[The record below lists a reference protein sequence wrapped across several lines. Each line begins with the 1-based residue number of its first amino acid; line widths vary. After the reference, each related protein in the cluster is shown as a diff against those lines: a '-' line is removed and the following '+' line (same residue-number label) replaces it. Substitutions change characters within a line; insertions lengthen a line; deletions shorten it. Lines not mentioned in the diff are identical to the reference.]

1 MADIKSM
8 FSKMSNGTQNGTA
21 EAAPAKAPT
30 KAQKGT
36 IEKMYQKKSQ
46 LEHILLRPD
55 TYIGSVE
62 RATETMWVFDKAK
75 ECMVQR
81 ELTYVPGLYK
91 IYDEILVNAADNKQR
106 DAKMDVIK
114 IDINQ
119 ETNTISVYNN
129 GCGIPVVMHKDEKMY
144 VPTMIFGH
152 LLTSSNYND
161 EEEKV
166 TGGRNGYG
174 AKLCNIFSTKFTVET
189 ASKQYKKHFK
199 QTWGA
204 NMTKASEPKV
214 KEAGKD
220 DDFTKVTFSPDLA
233 KFKMDKLEDDIVAL
247 MSRRAYDV
255 AASSQGVKVY
265 LNGERIK
272 INKFKDYVDLYIK
285 GKEDENGQPLKV
297 VYEKVN
303 DRWEVALTLSDKGFQ
318 QVSFVN
324 SIATTKG
331 GKHVDSVTDNI
342 VKNVLEV
349 LKKKNKGGVNI
360 RPFQVKNHMWVFI
373 NCLIVN
379 PTFDS
384 QTKEN
389 MTLQA
394 KSFGS
399 KCALSEKF
407 ITAVTKSGLVE
418 MVLTWAKFKAQ
429 TELVKASGKK
439 QSKLKGIPKLEDAND
454 AGTKNAHLCTLIL
467 TEGDSAKT
475 LVVSGLSVV
484 GRDHYG
490 VFPLKGKPLNV
501 RDASH
506 KQVLE
511 NVEINNLIKIM
522 GLQYKKKYNT
532 VDDLK
537 SLRYGKVMIMAD
549 QDQDGSHIKGLIINF
564 IHHNWP
570 ELLKLPFLEEFITPI
585 VKATKKDKELSFFS
599 LPEFEEWKKDTE
611 NYHTYNIKYYKGL
624 GTSTSKEAKEYF
636 QNMDRHRIRFRY
648 SGPTDDH
655 HIELAF
661 SKKGADQRKEWL
673 TSHMEEVKRRK
684 EIGLSERYLYTKETK
699 QVTYSDFVNLELVL
713 FSNGDNVRSIPSM
726 IDGLKPGQRKVI
738 FTCIKRNDKREVK
751 VAQLAGSVAEH
762 SAYHHGEQSL
772 MLTIVN
778 LAQNYV
784 GSNNINLLEPRG
796 QFGTR
801 LCGGKDSASP
811 RYIFTLMS
819 PLTRLIFHPHD
830 DPLLVHEFEDS
841 QKIEPVHYIPIIPM
855 VLVNGAEGI
864 GTGWSTKIPNY
875 NPRDIVANLR
885 RMLDGEDPVPMHPW
899 YKNFR
904 GTIEGFG
911 DKYVISGEAAILPN
925 EKIEITELPV
935 GTWTQNYKE
944 NVLEPLLGTEKVKP
958 VISEYREYNTDTTVR
973 FIVSLLPG
981 KLAEV
986 EAEGIHKVFKLQ
998 TTISMTCMNAFD
1010 HMNCLKKY
1018 DKVEEMLRT
1027 FYDVRLKYY
1036 MRRKDY
1042 LEGQLQA
1049 EADKLT
1055 NQARFIVEKCD
1066 KGLVVENKKRKVMVE
1081 ELIKRGYAPDP
1092 IADWKK
1098 RASKMQG
1105 LDVLDEEPESEEE
1118 PELEQDSKGK
1128 PLDPEKAFQQ
1138 LKEVKK
1144 YNYLLGMSMWMLTK
1158 EKKDELLKQRD
1169 QKLSELTALKAK
1181 TPAMLWRE
1189 DLDALMLKL
1198 DEVEEKERQDEASV
1212 NKKGSK
1218 ALMERIKA
1226 ANKKSR
1232 KSLMDIMPSE
1242 NGRRIE
1248 PKISDDLIKRI
1259 QAAEKAKIK
1268 KEVKKEYDPDDP
1280 TGTSSSS
1287 AEKKPKGRVKKDKAD
1302 KPDKLDKSDGLKQTK
1317 LTFKKEPKKQKKTAV
1332 SGSSSG
1338 ELSNSDVEMVEPP
1351 APRERAIVRR
1361 AATKVQKYKDGSDD
1375 TSSDSDVELHDN
1387 KIDSEGEAPRAMSA
1401 SDDDDDFVKKN
1412 AHKKPA
1418 EMDSDC
1424 LFDSLIEETK
1434 KEEVV
1439 KPKEKFNN
1447 ESPTTILSS
1456 DEEPPPSPPPSPKK
1470 KSAPKRKLINVDK
1483 EKKEREKPK
1492 KRPVKTVLSQDSDDD
1507 DSIFDSK
1514 KDKKKLNPKK
1524 KVKKVSSDSEVEEI
1538 PASPVAPRA
1547 GAGARPR
1554 PQKKYHFSDGSDSE

>member
-1 MADIKSM
+1 MADIRTM
-8 FSKMSNGTQNGTA
+8 INKMQSATQNGTS
-21 EAAPAKAPT
+21 EAAPPAKG
-30 KAQKGT
+30 QKGT
-36 IEKMYQKKSQ
+36 IEKIYQKKSQ

-62 RATETMWVFDKAK
+62 RATETMWVFDKEK
-75 ECMVQR
+75 ECMVQK
-81 ELTYVPGLYK
+81 ELTFVPGLYK

-106 DAKMDVIK
+106 DSKMDVIR

-119 ETNTISVYNN
+119 EQNTISVYNN

-189 ASKQYKKHFK
+189 ASRQYKKHFK
-199 QTWGA
+199 QTWGC

-265 LNGERIK
+265 LNGERLK

-303 DRWEVALTLSDKGFQ
+303 DRWEVALTLSDRGFQ

-331 GKHVDSVTDNI
+331 GKHVDTVADSV

-360 RPFQVKNHMWVFI
+360 KPFQVKNHMWVFI

-399 KCALSEKF
+399 KCNFSEKF
-407 ITAVTKSGLVE
+407 INAVTKSGLVE
-418 MVLTWAKFKAQ
+418 SVLTWAKFKAQ

-454 AGTKNAHLCTLIL
+454 AGTKNSHLCTLIL

-475 LVVSGLSVV
+475 LAVSGLSVV

-511 NVEINNLIKIM
+511 NVEINNLIKIL

-532 VDDLK
+532 LDDLK
-537 SLRYGKVMIMAD
+537 TLRYGKVMIMAD

-585 VKATKKDKELSFFS
+585 VKATKKDKEISFYS
-599 LPEFEEWKKDTE
+599 LPEFEEWKRETE
-611 NYHTYNIKYYKGL
+611 NHHTFNIKYYKGL

-636 QNMDRHRIRFRY
+636 QNMERHRIKFRY

-673 TSHMEEVKRRK
+673 TNHMDEVKRRR

-699 QVTYSDFVNLELVL
+699 AVTYSDFINLELVL

-726 IDGLKPGQRKVI
+726 VDGLKPGQRKVI

-772 MLTIVN
+772 AMTIVN

-819 PLTRLIFHPHD
+819 PLTRLVFHPHD
-830 DPLLVHEFEDS
+830 DPLLIHEFEDN
-841 QKIEPVHYIPIIPM
+841 QKIEPVHYVPILPM

-875 NPRDIVANLR
+875 NPRDIVANIR
-885 RMLDGEDPVPMHPW
+885 RMLDGEEPTTMHPW

-904 GTIEGFG
+904 GTIESFG
-911 DKYVISGEAAILPN
+911 DKYVISGEAAVLPG

-944 NVLEPLLGTEKVKP
+944 NVLEPMLGNEKVKP
-958 VISEYREYNTDTTVR
+958 LISEYRGR
-973 FIVSLLPG
+973 F
-981 KLAEV
+981 KRREV

-1010 HMNCLKKY
+1010 HNNCLKKY
-1018 DKVEEMLRT
+1018 DKVEEVLRE
-1027 FYDVRLKYY
+1027 FYDLRLRYY
-1036 MRRKDY
+1036 SRRKDF

-1055 NQARFIVEKCD
+1055 NQARFILEKCD
-1066 KGLVVENKKRKVMVE
+1066 KGLVIENKKRKAMVE

-1105 LDVLDEEPESEEE
+1105 LDIVEEEEQESEEE
-1118 PELEQDSKGK
+1118 VEPEDNKGK
-1128 PLDPEKAFQQ
+1128 PVDPEKAFQQ

-1144 YNYLLGMSMWMLTK
+1144 FNYLLGMSMWMLTK
-1158 EKKDELLKQRD
+1158 EKKDDLLKQRD
-1169 QKLSELTALKAK
+1169 QKLSELEILKAK

-1189 DLDALMLKL
+1189 DLDAFLVRLE
-1198 DEVEEKERQDEASV
+1198 EVEEKERNEENTV
-1212 NKKGSK
+1212 NKKSSK
-1218 ALMERIKA
+1218 AMA
-1226 ANKKSR
+1226 ADKKNR
-1232 KSLMDIMPSE
+1232 KSLFDIIPSE

-1248 PKISDDLIKRI
+1248 PKISEDLIKRI
-1259 QAAEKAKIK
+1259 QAAEKAKTR
-1268 KEVKKEYDPDDP
+1268 KEIKKEYDPDDP
-1280 TGTSSSS
+1280 TGVTPPTSG
-1287 AEKKPKGRVKKDKAD
+1287 EKKPKGRVKKEKPEKEKAE
-1302 KPDKLDKSDGLKQTK
+1302 KTEKTDGLKQTK
-1317 LTFKKEPKKQKKTAV
+1317 LTFKKEPKKKSQHYGKRRFENNEEGK
-1332 SGSSSG
+1332 GNFKRNRDG
-1338 ELSNSDVEMVEPP
+1338 KRFNKNEDSN
-1351 APRERAIVRR
+1351 RQRQGKQ
-1361 AATKVQKYKDGSDD
+1361 KVQKYKDGSEE
-1375 TSSDSDVELHDN
+1375 SESNEELELHDN
-1387 KIDSEGEAPRAMSA
+1387 KVDSEGERPRALSL
-1401 SDDDDDFVKKN
+1401 SDDDDFNVKKN
-1412 AHKKPA
+1412 ANKKPA

-1424 LFDSLIEETK
+1424 LFDSLIEDTK
-1434 KEEVV
+1434 KEQ
-1439 KPKEKFNN
+1439 PTNN
-1447 ESPTTILSS
+1447 HNSEPTTILSS
-1456 DEEPPPSPPPSPKK
+1456 EEEGAPLSPPKK
-1470 KSAPKRKLINVDK
+1470 KPAPKRKLLNTNSKD
-1483 EKKEREKPK
+1483 KKEDKPK
-1492 KRPVKTVLSQDSDDD
+1492 KRPAKVLLSADSDD
-1507 DSIFDSK
+1507 DSIFDTK
-1514 KDKKKLNPKK
+1514 KDKKANPKK
-1524 KVKKVSSDSEVEEI
+1524 KAKKKADSDSEDEDVI
-1538 PASPVAPRA
+1538 SSSPAPRSKA
-1547 GAGARPR
+1547 RARP
-1554 PQKKYHFSDGSDSE
+1554 QAKYNFSDDSE

>member
-1 MADIKSM
+1 MADIKTM
-8 FSKMSNGTQNGTA
+8 FNKMNSQNGTT
-21 EAAPAKAPT
+21 EAAPPAPPAKGQ
-30 KAQKGT
+30 KAT
-36 IEKMYQKKSQ
+36 IEKIYQKKSQ

-62 RATETMWVFDKAK
+62 RATETMWVYDKTK

-81 ELTYVPGLYK
+81 ELNFVPGLYK

-106 DAKMDVIK
+106 DPKMDVIK

-119 ETNTISVYNN
+119 ELNTISVYNN

-199 QTWGA
+199 QTWGS

-233 KFKMDKLEDDIVAL
+233 KFKMEKLEDDIVAL
-247 MSRRAYDV
+247 MKRRAYDV

-265 LNGERIK
+265 LNGERLK

-303 DRWEVALTLSDKGFQ
+303 ERWEVALTLSDSGFQ

-331 GKHVDSVTDNI
+331 GKHVDTVSDSV
-342 VKNVLEV
+342 VKSIQEV

-360 RPFQVKNHMWVFI
+360 KPSQIKYHMWMFI

-399 KCALSEKF
+399 KCNFSEKF
-407 ITAVTKSGLVE
+407 ITAVSKSGLVE
-418 MVLTWAKFKAQ
+418 SVLNWAKFKAQ

-454 AGTKNAHLCTLIL
+454 AGTRNAHLCTLIL

-475 LVVSGLSVV
+475 LAVSGLSVV

-511 NVEINNLIKIM
+511 NVEINNLIKIL

-532 VDDLK
+532 MDDLK

-585 VKATKKDKELSFFS
+585 VKATKKDKEISFYS
-599 LPEFEEWKKDTE
+599 LPEFEEWKRETE
-611 NYHTYNIKYYKGL
+611 NHHTYNIKYYKGL

-636 QNMDRHRIRFRY
+636 QNMDRHRIRFKY
-648 SGPTDDH
+648 SGTTDDH

-673 TSHMEEVKRRK
+673 TSHMDEVKRRK
-684 EIGLSERYLYTKETK
+684 EIGLPERYLYTKETK
-699 QVTYSDFVNLELVL
+699 AVTYSDFVNLELVL

-772 MLTIVN
+772 AMTIVN

-784 GSNNINLLEPRG
+784 GSNNINLLQPRG

-819 PLTRLIFHPHD
+819 QLTRLIFHPHD
-830 DPLLVHEFEDS
+830 DPLLVHEFEDN

-875 NPRDIVANLR
+875 NPRDIVENIR
-885 RMLDGEDPVPMHPW
+885 RMLDGEEPKQMHPW

-925 EKIEITELPV
+925 DKIEITELPI

-944 NVLEPLLGTEKVKP
+944 NVLEPMLGTEKVKP

-973 FIVSLLPG
+973 FVVSLLPG

-986 EAEGIHKVFKLQ
+986 ESEGIHKVFKLQ

-1010 HMNCLKKY
+1010 HNNCLNKY
-1018 DKVEEMLRT
+1018 DKVEEILRV
-1027 FYDVRLKYY
+1027 FYDIRMRYY
-1036 MRRKDY
+1036 VRRKDY

-1049 EADKLT
+1049 EADKLS
-1055 NQARFIVEKCD
+1055 NQARFILEKCD
-1066 KGLVVENKKRKVMVE
+1066 KGLVVENKKRKAMVE

-1092 IADWKK
+1092 IAEWKK
-1098 RASKMQG
+1098 RAAKMQG
-1105 LDVLDEEPESEEE
+1105 LEIIADDEPVESEEE
-1118 PELEQDSKGK
+1118 PEPEEKGK
-1128 PLDPEKAFQQ
+1128 PVDPEKAFQQ

-1144 YNYLLGMSMWMLTK
+1144 FNYLLGMSMWMLTK

-1169 QKLSELTALKAK
+1169 QKLAELTALKAK
-1181 TPAMLWRE
+1181 TPSMLWRE
-1189 DLDALMLKL
+1189 DLDALLLKL
-1198 DEVEEKERQDEASV
+1198 DEVEEQERQEELGI
-1212 NKKGSK
+1212 NKKTSK
-1218 ALMERIKA
+1218 ALA
-1226 ANKKSR
+1226 ANKKNR
-1232 KSLMDIMPSE
+1232 KSLMDIIPSD
-1242 NGRRIE
+1242 NGRRVE
-1248 PKISDDLIKRI
+1248 PKISEDLIKRI
-1259 QAAEKAKIK
+1259 QAAEKAKSR
-1268 KEVKKEYDPDDP
+1268 KEHKKEYDPDDP
-1280 TGTSSSS
+1280 TGVSPSSG
-1287 AEKKPKGRVKKDKAD
+1287 EKKPKARVKKEKVEKPEKA
-1302 KPDKLDKSDGLKQTK
+1302 DGLKQTK
-1317 LTFKKEPKKQKKTAV
+1317 LNFKKEPKKKKMSF

-1338 ELSNSDVEMVEPP
+1338 SASDSDAGSLPPP
-1351 APRERAIVRR
+1351 APRPRPQARR
-1361 AATKVQKYKDGSDD
+1361 AAANVQKYKDGSDES
-1375 TSSDSDVELHDN
+1375 SSDSDVELLDN
-1387 KIDSEGEAPRAMSA
+1387 KVESDTEAPRALSI
-1401 SDDDDDFVKKN
+1401 SDDDDFNVKKN
-1412 AHKKPA
+1412 ADKKKPA

-1424 LFDSLIEETK
+1424 LFDSLIEDTK
-1434 KEEVV
+1434 KEELE
-1439 KPKEKFNN
+1439 KPKQNHN
-1447 ESPTTILSS
+1447 SYPVS
-1456 DEEPPPSPPPSPKK
+1456 DDEPVAVDPPPKK
-1470 KSAPKRKLINVDK
+1470 KAAPKRKLHTEKEDK
-1483 EKKEREKPK
+1483 KPK
-1492 KRPVKTVLSQDSDDD
+1492 KRPAKNVFSQDSDD

-1514 KDKKKLNPKK
+1514 KKEKKKANPRKK
-1524 KVKKVSSDSEVEEI
+1524 TKKEWSDSESGSDLEARE
-1538 PASPVAPRA
+1538 VAKDVVPRTTSS
-1547 GAGARPR
+1547 RPR
-1554 PQKKYHFSDGSDSE
+1554 TAQKYNFSDGSDSGSD

>member
-1 MADIKSM
+1 MADIKAM
-8 FSKMSNGTQNGTA
+8 FNKMNSAAQNGSA
-21 EAAPAKAPT
+21 EAAPAPAAPA
-30 KAQKGT
+30 KGQKGT
-36 IEKMYQKKSQ
+36 IEKIYQKKTQ

-62 RATETMWVFDKAK
+62 RTTELMWVFDKSK

-81 ELTYVPGLYK
+81 ELNFVPGLYK

-106 DAKMDVIK
+106 DPKMDVIK
-114 IDINQ
+114 IEINQ
-119 ETNTISVYNN
+119 EQNVISVYNN
-129 GCGIPVVMHKDEKMY
+129 GCGIPVVMHKEEKMY

-199 QTWGA
+199 QTWGS

-220 DDFTKVTFSPDLA
+220 DDFTKVIFSPDLA
-233 KFKMDKLEDDIVAL
+233 KFKMEKLEDDIVAL
-247 MSRRAYDV
+247 MSRRAYDI
-255 AASSQGVKVY
+255 AMSTQGVKVY
-265 LNGERIK
+265 LNGERLK

-285 GKEDENGQPLKV
+285 DKEDENGQPLKV

-303 DRWEVALTLSDKGFQ
+303 DRWEIALTLSDRGFQ

-331 GKHVDSVTDNI
+331 GKHVDTVSDSI
-342 VKNVLEV
+342 VKNVLEII
-349 LKKKNKGGVNI
+349 KKKNKGGVNI
-360 RPFQVKNHMWVFI
+360 KPLQVKNHMWVFI

-384 QTKEN
+384 QTKEY

-399 KCALSEKF
+399 KCNYSEKF
-407 ITAVTKSGLVE
+407 ITAVSKSGLVE
-418 MVLTWAKFKAQ
+418 SVLNWAKFKAQ

-467 TEGDSAKT
+467 TEGDSAKS
-475 LVVSGLSVV
+475 LAVSGLGVV

-511 NVEINNLIKIM
+511 NVEINNLIKIL

-532 VDDLK
+532 LDDLK

-585 VKATKKDKELSFFS
+585 VKATKKDKEISFYS
-599 LPEFEEWKKDTE
+599 LPEFEEWKNNTE
-611 NYHTYNIKYYKGL
+611 NHHTYNIKYYKGL

-636 QNMDRHRIRFRY
+636 QNMERHRIKFKY
-648 SGPTDDH
+648 AGPTDDH

-673 TSHMEEVKRRK
+673 TSHMDEVKRRK
-684 EIGLSERYLYTKETK
+684 EIGLPERYLYAKDTKA
-699 QVTYSDFVNLELVL
+699 VTYSDFVNLELVL

-772 MLTIVN
+772 AMTIVN

-819 PLTRLIFHPHD
+819 PLTRLVFHPHD
-830 DPLLVHEFEDS
+830 DPLLVHEFEDN
-841 QKIEPVHYIPIIPM
+841 QKIEPVQYIPIIPM

-875 NPRDIVANLR
+875 NPRDIVENIR
-885 RMLDGEDPVPMHPW
+885 RMLDGEEPKPMHPW

-911 DKYVISGEAAILPN
+911 DKYVISGEAAILPG

-944 NVLEPLLGTEKVKP
+944 NVLEPLLGSDKVKP
-958 VISEYREYNTDTTVR
+958 MISEYREYNTDTTVR
-973 FIVSLLPG
+973 FVVSLLPG

-986 EAEGIHKVFKLQ
+986 EAEGVHKVFKLQ
-998 TTISMTCMNAFD
+998 TTISLTCMNAFD
-1010 HMNCLKKY
+1010 HNSCLKKY
-1018 DKVEEMLRT
+1018 DKVEEILRD
-1027 FYDVRLKYY
+1027 FYELRLKYY
-1036 MRRKDY
+1036 ARRKEY
-1042 LEGQLQA
+1042 REGQLQA
-1049 EADKLT
+1049 EADKLS
-1055 NQARFIVEKCD
+1055 NQARFILEKCD

-1081 ELIKRGYAPDP
+1081 ELIKR
-1092 IADWKK
+1092 
-1098 RASKMQG
+1098 
-1105 LDVLDEEPESEEE
+1105 
-1118 PELEQDSKGK
+1118 
-1128 PLDPEKAFQQ
+1128 EKAFQN

-1144 YNYLLGMSMWMLTK
+1144 FNYLLGMSMWMLTK

-1169 QKLSELTALKAK
+1169 QKLSELNALKAK
-1181 TPAMLWRE
+1181 TAAMLWRE
-1189 DLDALMLKL
+1189 DLDEFLIKL
-1198 DEVEEKERQDEASV
+1198 EDVEEKERQEEMST
-1212 NKKGSK
+1212 
-1218 ALMERIKA
+1218 
-1226 ANKKSR
+1226 ANKKNR
-1232 KSLMDIMPSE
+1232 KSLMDIAPSE
-1242 NGRRIE
+1242 NGRRVE
-1248 PKISDDLIKRI
+1248 PKISEDLIKRI
-1259 QAAEKAKIK
+1259 QAAEKAKTR
-1268 KEVKKEYDPDDP
+1268 KEIKKEYDPS
-1280 TGTSSSS
+1280 TSLLNVKNLNNNTYFKKKSDFYDCRRQCLCDILSEKLLIPIS
-1287 AEKKPKGRVKKDKAD
+1287 AEKKPKARVKKEKAE
-1302 KPDKLDKSDGLKQTK
+1302 KPEKAEKAEKAAGDGLKQTK
-1317 LTFKKEPKKQKKTAV
+1317 ITFKKETKKKRTTF
-1332 SGSSSG
+1332 SGSSSEASG
-1338 ELSNSDVEMVEPP
+1338 SDVELEAAPP
-1351 APRERAIVRR
+1351 PPRERANARR

-1375 TSSDSDVELHDN
+1375 SDSGSEVELLDN
-1387 KIDSEGEAPRAMSA
+1387 KLDSDGEAPRALSV
-1401 SDDDDDFVKKN
+1401 SDDDDDDFNVKKN
-1412 AHKKPA
+1412 AGKKPA

-1424 LFDSLIEETK
+1424 LFDSLIEDTK
-1434 KEEVV
+1434 KEEQEKAQAKNNGAAHPTVV
-1439 KPKEKFNN
+1439 
-1447 ESPTTILSS
+1447 SS
-1456 DEEPPPSPPPSPKK
+1456 DEEMVPESPPKK
-1470 KSAPKRKLINVDK
+1470 KPGPKRKLLNE
-1483 EKKEREKPK
+1483 EKKEKPK
-1492 KRPVKTVLSQDSDDD
+1492 KRPA
-1507 DSIFDSK
+1507 
-1514 KDKKKLNPKK
+1514 KDMIRPKK
-1524 KVKKVSSDSEVEEI
+1524 ESSAKKE
-1538 PASPVAPRA
+1538 A
-1547 GAGARPR
+1547 
-1554 PQKKYHFSDGSDSE
+1554 QKEGFECVRV

>member
-1 MADIKSM
+1 MADIKTM
-8 FSKMSNGTQNGTA
+8 FNKINTAAQNGTG
-21 EAAPAKAPT
+21 EAPPAPKA
-30 KAQKGT
+30 AGKGT
-36 IEKMYQKKSQ
+36 IEKIYQKKTQ

-62 RATETMWVFDKAK
+62 RTTETMWVFDKSK
-75 ECMVQR
+75 ECMVQK
-81 ELTYVPGLYK
+81 ELSYVPGLYK
-91 IYDEILVNAADNKQR
+91 IFDEILVNAADNKQR
-106 DAKMDVIK
+106 DPKMDVMK

-119 ETNTISVYNN
+119 EQNTISVYNN

-199 QTWGA
+199 QTWGS

-220 DDFTKVTFSPDLA
+220 DDFTRVTFSPDLS
-233 KFKMDKLEDDIVAL
+233 KFKMEKLEDDIVSL
-247 MSRRAYDV
+247 MCRRAYDV
-255 AASSQGVKVY
+255 AMTTAGVKVY
-265 LNGERIK
+265 LNGERLK

-303 DRWEVALTLSDKGFQ
+303 DRWEIALTISDRGFQ

-331 GKHVDSVTDNI
+331 GKHVDTVTDSI
-342 VKNVLEV
+342 VKNIIEI

-360 RPFQVKNHMWVFI
+360 KPVQVKNHMWLFV

-384 QTKEN
+384 QTKEY

-399 KCALSEKF
+399 KCTYSEKF
-407 ITAVTKSGLVE
+407 ITAVTKSGLME
-418 MVLTWAKFKAQ
+418 SVLTWAKFKAQ

-475 LVVSGLSVV
+475 LAVSGLSVV

-511 NVEINNLIKIM
+511 NVEINNLIKIL

-532 VDDLK
+532 LDDLK

-585 VKATKKDKELSFFS
+585 VKAKKKDKEISFYS
-599 LPEFEEWKKDTE
+599 LPEFEEWKNNTE
-611 NYHTYNIKYYKGL
+611 NHHTYTIKYYKGL
-624 GTSTSKEAKEYF
+624 GTSTSNEAKEYF
-636 QNMDRHRIRFRY
+636 QNMERHRIKFKY
-648 SGPTDDH
+648 GGPTDDH

-673 TSHMEEVKRRK
+673 TNHMDEVKRRK
-684 EIGLSERYLYTKETK
+684 EIGLPERYLYTKDTK
-699 QVTYSDFVNLELVL
+699 AVSYSDFVNLELVL
-713 FSNGDNVRSIPSM
+713 FSNGDNIRSIPSM
-726 IDGLKPGQRKVI
+726 VDGLKPGQRKVI

-772 MLTIVN
+772 AMTIVN

-784 GSNNINLLEPRG
+784 GSNNINLLEPHG
-796 QFGTR
+796 QFGSR
-801 LCGGKDSASP
+801 LNGGKDSASP
-811 RYIFTLMS
+811 RYIHTLMS

-830 DPLLVHEFEDS
+830 DPLLVHDFEDN
-841 QKIEPVHYIPIIPM
+841 QKIEPIQYIPILPM
-855 VLVNGAEGI
+855 VLVNGSEGI

-875 NPRDIVANLR
+875 NPRDICENLR
-885 RMLDGEDPVPMHPW
+885 RMLDGDEPKPMHPW

-911 DKYVISGEAAILPN
+911 DKYVISGEAAILPG

-935 GTWTQNYKE
+935 GIWTQNYKE
-944 NVLEPLLGTEKVKP
+944 NVLEPMLGTDKVKP
-958 VISEYREYNTDTTVR
+958 LISEYKDYNTDTTVR
-973 FIVSLLPG
+973 FVVSLLPG

-998 TTISMTCMNAFD
+998 TTISLTCMNAFD
-1010 HMNCLKKY
+1010 HNVCLKKY
-1018 DKVEEMLRT
+1018 DKVEEILRD
-1027 FYDVRLKYY
+1027 FYELRLKYY
-1036 MRRKDY
+1036 ARRKEY
-1042 LEGQLQA
+1042 REGQLQA
-1049 EADKLT
+1049 EADKLS
-1055 NQARFIVEKCD
+1055 NQARFILEKCD

-1081 ELIKRGYAPDP
+1081 ELIKRGYAADP
-1092 IADWKK
+1092 ISEWKR

-1105 LDVLDEEPESEEE
+1105 LNAIEDDPEAESEDEPE
-1118 PELEQDSKGK
+1118 PPQNDKGK
-1128 PLDPEKAFQQ
+1128 PVDSEAAFQQ

-1144 YNYLLGMSMWMLTK
+1144 FNYLLGMSMWMLTK

-1169 QKLSELTALKAK
+1169 QKLSELNALKAK
-1181 TPAMLWRE
+1181 TPAMLWRD
-1189 DLDALMLKL
+1189 DLDEFLVKL
-1198 DEVEEKERQDEASV
+1198 EEVEEKERQQELNV
-1212 NKKGSK
+1212 NKKTVK
-1218 ALMERIKA
+1218 ANA

-1232 KSLMDIMPSE
+1232 KSLLDTAPSE
-1242 NGRRIE
+1242 NGRRVE
-1248 PKISDDLIKRI
+1248 PKISEDLIKRI
-1259 QAAEKAKIK
+1259 QAAEKAKTR
-1268 KEVKKEYDPDDP
+1268 KEIKKEYDPDDP
-1280 TGTSSSS
+1280 TGISPTSN
-1287 AEKKPKGRVKKDKAD
+1287 EKKPKAARVKKEKAE
-1302 KPDKLDKSDGLKQTK
+1302 KPEKAEKAEKAEKGAGDGLKQTK
-1317 LTFKKEPKKQKKTAV
+1317 LSFKKEPKKAKRMTF
-1332 SGSSSG
+1332 SGSSSDEMSG
-1338 ELSNSDVEMVEPP
+1338 SDIETVEPP
-1351 APRERAIVRR
+1351 APRERANARR
-1361 AATKVQKYKDGSDD
+1361 AATKVQKYKDSDESSHSGS
-1375 TSSDSDVELHDN
+1375 ELELLDN
-1387 KIDSEGEAPRAMSA
+1387 KLESDTEVQPAISLSDEEDDFNVKKSA
-1401 SDDDDDFVKKN
+1401 S
-1412 AHKKPA
+1412 KKPA

-1424 LFDSLIEETK
+1424 LFDSLIEDTK
-1434 KEEVV
+1434 KEEM
-1439 KPKEKFNN
+1439 EKAKNG
-1447 ESPTTILSS
+1447 SHPPATVLSS
-1456 DEEPPPSPPPSPKK
+1456 DDEPPAPPDSPPKK
-1470 KSAPKRKLINVDK
+1470 KAAPKRKLMNDDK
-1483 EKKEREKPK
+1483 PKAK
-1492 KRPVKTVLSQDSDDD
+1492 KRPAKDMISDDDD

-1514 KDKKKLNPKK
+1514 KVKDQKKKAAPKKKPKK
-1524 KVKKVSSDSEVEEI
+1524 KVESESERRVRLGLKLVFKI
-1538 PASPVAPRA
+1538 PVL
-1547 GAGARPR
+1547 
-1554 PQKKYHFSDGSDSE
+1554 

>member
-8 FSKMSNGTQNGTA
+8 LAKMSNGTQNGTA
-21 EAAPAKAPT
+21 PAAPAKG
-30 KAQKGT
+30 QKGS
-36 IEKMYQKKSQ
+36 IEKIYQKKSQ

-62 RATETMWVFDKAK
+62 RATETMWVFDKTK

-81 ELTYVPGLYK
+81 ELTFVPGLYK

-106 DAKMDVIK
+106 DPKMDVIRVE
-114 IDINQ
+114 INQ
-119 ETNTISVYNN
+119 EQNTISVYNN
-129 GCGIPVVMHKDEKMY
+129 GCGIPVVMHKEEKMY

-204 NMTKASEPKV
+204 NMTKASEPKI
-214 KEAGKD
+214 KESGKD

-233 KFKMDKLEDDIVAL
+233 KFKMEKLEDDIVAL

-265 LNGERIK
+265 LNGERLK
-272 INKFKDYVDLYIK
+272 INKFKDYIDLYIK

-303 DRWEVALTLSDKGFQ
+303 DRWEVALTLSDRGFQ

-331 GKHVDSVTDNI
+331 GKHVDSVADSV

-360 RPFQVKNHMWVFI
+360 KPFQVKNHMWVFI

-399 KCALSEKF
+399 KCNFSEKF
-407 ITAVTKSGLVE
+407 ITAVSKSGLVE
-418 MVLTWAKFKAQ
+418 SVLTWAKFKAQ

-475 LVVSGLSVV
+475 LAVSGLSVV

-511 NVEINNLIKIM
+511 NVEINNLIKIL
-522 GLQYKKKYNT
+522 GLQYKKKYNS

-564 IHHNWP
+564 VHHNWP

-585 VKATKKDKELSFFS
+585 VKATKKDKEISFYS
-599 LPEFEEWKKDTE
+599 LPEFEEWKKETD
-611 NYHTYNIKYYKGL
+611 NHHTYNIKYYKGL

-648 SGPTDDH
+648 GGQTDDH

-673 TSHMEEVKRRK
+673 TNHMDEVKRRK
-684 EIGLSERYLYTKETK
+684 EIGLPERYLYTKDTK
-699 QVTYSDFVNLELVL
+699 AVSYSDFVNLELVL
-713 FSNGDNVRSIPSM
+713 FSNGDNIRSIPSM
-726 IDGLKPGQRKVI
+726 MDGLKPGQRKVI

-772 MLTIVN
+772 AMTIVN

-819 PLTRLIFHPHD
+819 PLTRLVFHPHD
-830 DPLLVHEFEDS
+830 DPLLVHEFEDN
-841 QKIEPVHYIPIIPM
+841 QKIEPIHYLPILPM

-875 NPRDIVANLR
+875 NPRDIVANIR
-885 RMLDGEDPVPMHPW
+885 RMLDGEEPVPMHPW

-935 GTWTQNYKE
+935 GVWTQNYKE
-944 NVLEPLLGTEKVKP
+944 NVLEPMLGTDKVKP
-958 VISEYREYNTDTTVR
+958 LISEYREYNTDTTVR
-973 FIVSLLPG
+973 FVVSLLPG

-1010 HMNCLKKY
+1010 HNTCLKKY
-1018 DKVEEMLRT
+1018 DKVEEILRE
-1027 FYDVRLKYY
+1027 FYEIRVKYY
-1036 MRRKDY
+1036 SRRKDY

-1066 KGLVVENKKRKVMVE
+1066 KGLVVENKKRKAMVE

-1092 IADWKK
+1092 IAEWKK

-1105 LDVLDEEPESEEE
+1105 LVALEEEETPESEDEIE
-1118 PELEQDSKGK
+1118 PEDTKGK
-1128 PLDPEKAFQQ
+1128 PVDPEKAFQQ

-1144 YNYLLGMSMWMLTK
+1144 FNYLLGMSMWMLTK

-1169 QKLSELTALKAK
+1169 QKLSELNILKAK
-1181 TPAMLWRE
+1181 TPSLLWRE
-1189 DLDALMLKL
+1189 DLDVFLIRL
-1198 DEVEEKERQDEASV
+1198 DDIEEKERQEESST
-1212 NKKGSK
+1212 NKKSSK
-1218 ALMERIKA
+1218 AFA
-1226 ANKKSR
+1226 ANKKNR
-1232 KSLMDIMPSE
+1232 KSLLDIAPSD
-1242 NGRRIE
+1242 NGRRVE
-1248 PKISDDLIKRI
+1248 PKISEDLIKRI

-1280 TGTSSSS
+1280 TGISPAST
-1287 AEKKPKGRVKKDKAD
+1287 EKKPKSRVKKEKPE
-1302 KPDKLDKSDGLKQTK
+1302 KPDKPEKPEKEKSDGLKQTK
-1317 LTFKKEPKKQKKTAV
+1317 LTFKKDTKKKKMTF

-1338 ELSNSDVEMVEPP
+1338 EMSGSDVEMVEPP
-1351 APRERAIVRR
+1351 APRERQSARR

-1375 TSSDSDVELHDN
+1375 SNSDSEVELLDN
-1387 KIDSEGEAPRAMSA
+1387 KVESDTEAPLAMSI
-1401 SDDDDDFVKKN
+1401 SDDDDDFNIKKSD
-1412 AHKKPA
+1412 AKKKPA
-1418 EMDSDC
+1418 DMDSDC
-1424 LFDSLIEETK
+1424 LFDSLIEESK
-1434 KEEVV
+1434 KESQNAND
-1439 KPKEKFNN
+1439 FN
-1447 ESPTTILSS
+1447 TTLISS
-1456 DEEPPPSPPPSPKK
+1456 DEEKAPPEESPPKK
-1470 KSAPKRKLINVDK
+1470 KPAPKRKLMTVDK
-1483 EKKEREKPK
+1483 EKEKPK
-1492 KRPVKTVLSQDSDDD
+1492 KRPAKVMLSQDSDD

-1514 KDKKKLNPKK
+1514 KDKKKANPKK
-1524 KVKKVSSDSEVEEI
+1524 KVKKMSSGSESEDDS
-1538 PASPVAPRA
+1538 APVAPRA
-1547 GAGARPR
+1547 NARARPA
-1554 PQKKYHFSDGSDSE
+1554 KKYHYSDGGDSDSDSD

>member
-1 MADIKSM
+1 MADIKTM
-8 FSKMSNGTQNGTA
+8 FSKMNSATQNGTA
-21 EAAPAKAPT
+21 EAAPPA

-36 IEKMYQKKSQ
+36 IEKIYQKKSQ

-62 RATETMWVFDKAK
+62 RATETMWVYDKEK

-81 ELTYVPGLYK
+81 ELTFVPGLYK

-106 DAKMDVIK
+106 DSKMDVIR
-114 IDINQ
+114 IEINQ
-119 ETNTISVYNN
+119 EQNTISVYNN
-129 GCGIPVVMHKDEKMY
+129 GCGIPVVMHKEEKMF

-199 QTWGA
+199 QTWGS

-214 KEAGKD
+214 KESGKD

-265 LNGERIK
+265 LNGERLK
-272 INKFKDYVDLYIK
+272 INKFKDYIDLYIK

-303 DRWEVALTLSDKGFQ
+303 DRWEVALTLSDRGFQ

-331 GKHVDSVTDNI
+331 GKHVDTVADSV

-360 RPFQVKNHMWVFI
+360 KPFQVKNHMWLFI

-399 KCALSEKF
+399 KCNFSEKF
-407 ITAVTKSGLVE
+407 ITAVSKSGLVE
-418 MVLTWAKFKAQ
+418 SVLTWAKFKAQ
-429 TELVKASGKK
+429 AELVKTSGKK

-475 LVVSGLSVV
+475 LAVSGLSVV

-511 NVEINNLIKIM
+511 NVEINNLIKIL
-522 GLQYKKKYNT
+522 GLQYKKKYNS

-564 IHHNWP
+564 VHHNWP

-585 VKATKKDKELSFFS
+585 VKATKKDKEISFYS
-599 LPEFEEWKKDTE
+599 LPEFEEWKRDTD
-611 NYHTYNIKYYKGL
+611 NHHTYNIKYYKGL

-636 QNMDRHRIRFRY
+636 QNMERHRIKFKY
-648 SGPTDDH
+648 GGQTDDH

-673 TSHMEEVKRRK
+673 TNHMDEVKRRK
-684 EIGLSERYLYTKETK
+684 EIGLPERYLYTKETK
-699 QVTYSDFVNLELVL
+699 AVSYSDFVNLELVL

-772 MLTIVN
+772 AMTIVN

-830 DPLLVHEFEDS
+830 DPLLVHEFEDN
-841 QKIEPVHYIPIIPM
+841 QKIEPIHYIPIIPM

-875 NPRDIVANLR
+875 NPRDIIENIR
-885 RMLDGEDPVPMHPW
+885 RMLDGEEPKPMHPW

-911 DKYVISGEAAILPN
+911 DKYVISGEAAILPG

-935 GTWTQNYKE
+935 GSWTQNYKE
-944 NVLEPLLGTEKVKP
+944 NVLEPMLGTDKVKP

-973 FIVSLLPG
+973 FLVSLLPG
-981 KLAEV
+981 KLADV

-1010 HMNCLKKY
+1010 HNCCLNKY
-1018 DKVEEMLRT
+1018 DKVEEILRE
-1027 FYDVRLKYY
+1027 FYGIRLKYY
-1036 MRRKDY
+1036 GRRKEY

-1049 EADKLT
+1049 EADKLS
-1055 NQARFIVEKCD
+1055 NQARFILEKCD

-1092 IADWKK
+1092 IAEWKK

-1105 LDVLDEEPESEEE
+1105 LTALEDDDEQESEEE
-1118 PELEQDSKGK
+1118 VEPEPEKGK
-1128 PLDPEKAFQQ
+1128 PVDPEKAFQQ

-1144 YNYLLGMSMWMLTK
+1144 FNYLLGMSMWMLTK

-1169 QKLSELTALKAK
+1169 HKLTELTTLKAK
-1181 TPAMLWRE
+1181 TPPMLWRE
-1189 DLDALMLKL
+1189 DLDALLIKL
-1198 DEVEEKERQDEASV
+1198 EDVEEKERQEEQTV
-1212 NKKGSK
+1212 NKKTTK
-1218 ALMERIKA
+1218 AMN
-1226 ANKKSR
+1226 ANKKNR
-1232 KSLMDIMPSE
+1232 KSLMDIAPSE
-1242 NGRRIE
+1242 HGRRVE
-1248 PKISDDLIKRI
+1248 PKISDELIKRI
-1259 QAAEKAKIK
+1259 QAAEKAKTR
-1268 KEVKKEYDPDDP
+1268 KEIKKEYDPDDP
-1280 TGTSSSS
+1280 TGISPASS
-1287 AEKKPKGRVKKDKAD
+1287 EKKPKGRVKKEKAE
-1302 KPDKLDKSDGLKQTK
+1302 KPEKPEKAEKEKDGLKQTK
-1317 LTFKKEPKKQKKTAV
+1317 LTFKKEPKKKKMAF

-1338 ELSNSDVEMVEPP
+1338 EVSGSDAEMADAPAP
-1351 APRERAIVRR
+1351 APRERPGARR
-1361 AATKVQKYKDGSDD
+1361 AAAKVQKYKDGSDD
-1375 TSSDSDVELHDN
+1375 SDSNSEPELLDN
-1387 KIDSEGEAPRAMSA
+1387 KIESDSEKPRALSI
-1401 SDDDDDFVKKN
+1401 SDDDDEDDFNVKKSKT
-1412 AHKKPA
+1412 KKPA

-1424 LFDSLIEETK
+1424 LFDSLIEDTK
-1434 KEEVV
+1434 KEQTD
-1439 KPKEKFNN
+1439 KLTNHN
-1447 ESPTTILSS
+1447 SHPTTVLSS
-1456 DEEPPPSPPPSPKK
+1456 DDDEAPVESSPPKK
-1470 KSAPKRKLINVDK
+1470 KPATKKKLMNLEKPKDDK
-1483 EKKEREKPK
+1483 KPK
-1492 KRPVKTVLSQDSDDD
+1492 KRPVKMILSQDSDDD
-1507 DSIFDSK
+1507 DDSIFDSRK
-1514 KDKKKLNPKK
+1514 NKKKPNPKK
-1524 KVKKVSSDSEVEEI
+1524 KAKKKLDSDSESEFNI
-1538 PASPVAPRA
+1538 SDAS
-1547 GAGARPR
+1547 
-1554 PQKKYHFSDGSDSE
+1554 GSD

>member
-1 MADIKSM
+1 MADIKTM
-8 FSKMSNGTQNGTA
+8 FSKMNNGTTNGTG
-21 EAAPAKAPT
+21 EAVPAKN
-30 KAQKGT
+30 QKGS
-36 IEKMYQKKSQ
+36 IEKIYQKKSQ

-62 RATETMWVFDKAK
+62 RSTETMWVYDKTK
-75 ECMVQR
+75 ECMVQK
-81 ELTYVPGLYK
+81 ELTFVPGLYK

-106 DAKMDVIK
+106 DPKMDVIR
-114 IDINQ
+114 IEINQ
-119 ETNTISVYNN
+119 EQNTISVYNN
-129 GCGIPVVMHKDEKMY
+129 GCGIPVVMHKEEKMF

-214 KEAGKD
+214 KESGKD

-233 KFKMDKLEDDIVAL
+233 KFKMEKLEDDIVAL

-255 AASSQGVKVY
+255 AASTAGVKVY
-265 LNGERIK
+265 LNGERLK
-272 INKFKDYVDLYIK
+272 ISKFKDYVDLYIK

-303 DRWEVALTLSDKGFQ
+303 DRWEVALTLSDRGFQ

-331 GKHVDSVTDNI
+331 GKHVDSVADSV

-360 RPFQVKNHMWVFI
+360 KPFQVKNHMWIFV

-399 KCALSEKF
+399 KCNFSEKF
-407 ITAVTKSGLVE
+407 ITAVTKCGLVE
-418 MVLTWAKFKAQ
+418 SVLTWAKFKAQ
-429 TELVKASGKK
+429 NELVKASGKK
-439 QSKLKGIPKLEDAND
+439 QSKLKGIPKLEDANE

-475 LVVSGLSVV
+475 LAVSGLSVV

-511 NVEINNLIKIM
+511 NVEINNLIKIL

-532 VDDLK
+532 LDDLK

-585 VKATKKDKELSFFS
+585 VKATKKDKEISFYS
-599 LPEFEEWKKDTE
+599 LPEFEEWKNENE

-624 GTSTSKEAKEYF
+624 GTSTAKEAKEYF
-636 QNMDRHRIRFRY
+636 QNMERHRIKFKY
-648 SGPTDDH
+648 AGATDDH

-684 EIGLSERYLYTKETK
+684 EIGLPERYLYTKETK
-699 QVTYSDFVNLELVL
+699 AVTYSDFVNLELVL

-726 IDGLKPGQRKVI
+726 VDGLKPGQRKVI

-772 MLTIVN
+772 AMTIVN

-830 DPLLVHEFEDS
+830 DPLLLHEFEDN
-841 QKIEPVHYIPIIPM
+841 QKIEPIHYVPILPM

-875 NPRDIVANLR
+875 NPRDIVANIR
-885 RMLDGEDPVPMHPW
+885 RMLDGEDPKPMHPW

-925 EKIEITELPV
+925 DKIEITELPV

-944 NVLEPLLGTEKVKP
+944 NVLEPMLGTDKVKP
-958 VISEYREYNTDTTVR
+958 LISEYREYNTDTTVR
-973 FIVSLLPG
+973 FLVTLLPG

-986 EAEGIHKVFKLQ
+986 EAEGVHKVFKLQ

-1010 HMNCLKKY
+1010 HNNCLKKY
-1018 DKVEEMLRT
+1018 DRVEEILRE
-1027 FYDVRLKYY
+1027 FYDMRVRYY
-1036 MRRKDY
+1036 AKRKEF

-1049 EADKLT
+1049 EADKLS

-1092 IADWKK
+1092 IAEWKK

-1105 LDVLDEEPESEEE
+1105 LTALEEDEPQESEDEPEPEET
-1118 PELEQDSKGK
+1118 KGK
-1128 PLDPEKAFQQ
+1128 PVDPEKAFQN
-1138 LKEVKK
+1138 LKEVKRF
-1144 YNYLLGMSMWMLTK
+1144 NYLLGMSMWMLTR

-1169 QKLSELTALKAK
+1169 QKLVELEALKKK
-1181 TPAMLWRE
+1181 TPALLWRD
-1189 DLDALMLKL
+1189 DLDLFLTRL
-1198 DEVEEKERQDEASV
+1198 DDLEEKERQEEAAT
-1212 NKKGSK
+1212 NRKTSK
-1218 ALMERIKA
+1218 AQA
-1226 ANKKSR
+1226 ANKKNR
-1232 KSLMDIMPSE
+1232 KSLMEIVPSQD
-1242 NGRRIE
+1242 GRRVE
-1248 PKISDDLIKRI
+1248 PKISEDIIKRI

-1280 TGTSSSS
+1280 TGISPASQ
-1287 AEKKPKGRVKKDKAD
+1287 EKKPKGRVKKEKEVKEKVEKGDKAD
-1302 KPDKLDKSDGLKQTK
+1302 KDGLKQTK
-1317 LTFKKEPKKQKKTAV
+1317 LSFKKEPKKKKMTF
-1332 SGSSSG
+1332 SGSDSEEISG
-1338 ELSNSDVEMVEPP
+1338 SDVEAIIDSAP
-1351 APRERAIVRR
+1351 APRPRNTTRR

-1375 TSSDSDVELHDN
+1375 SASDSEPELLDNKLSSDVE
-1387 KIDSEGEAPRAMSA
+1387 PPQRVMSV
-1401 SDDDDDFVKKN
+1401 SDDDDDDFNVKKHGN
-1412 AHKKPA
+1412 KKPA

-1434 KEEVV
+1434 KEET
-1439 KPKEKFNN
+1439 KKEEASKNTSSDRAN
-1447 ESPTTILSS
+1447 VLSS
-1456 DEEPPPSPPPSPKK
+1456 DGDEAPSPKK
-1470 KSAPKRKLINVDK
+1470 PVKRKLMNVK
-1483 EKKEREKPK
+1483 E
-1492 KRPVKTVLSQDSDDD
+1492 PVKKKVKATISLDSDD
-1507 DSIFDSK
+1507 DSIFDTK
-1514 KDKKKLNPKK
+1514 KETKKKPAPAKKPAKKAKK
-1524 KVKKVSSDSEVEEI
+1524 KVSDEDSDVEMSAMMAPIASRPVYEPVLSLKK
-1538 PASPVAPRA
+1538 
-1547 GAGARPR
+1547 
-1554 PQKKYHFSDGSDSE
+1554 QYL

>member
-8 FSKMSNGTQNGTA
+8 FNKMNNSATQNGTT
-21 EAAPAKAPT
+21 EAAPPAAKGS
-30 KAQKGT
+30 KGT
-36 IEKMYQKKSQ
+36 IEKIYQKKSQ

-62 RATETMWVFDKAK
+62 RATETMWVYDKTK
-75 ECMVQR
+75 ECMVQK
-81 ELTYVPGLYK
+81 ELTFVPGLYK

-106 DAKMDVIK
+106 DPKMDVIK

-119 ETNTISVYNN
+119 EQNTISVYNN
-129 GCGIPVVMHKDEKMY
+129 GCGIPVVMHKEEKMY

-199 QTWGA
+199 QTWGS

-214 KEAGKD
+214 KESGKD

-233 KFKMDKLEDDIVAL
+233 KFKMDKLEDDIVML

-255 AASSQGVKVY
+255 AASSPGVKVY

-303 DRWEVALTLSDKGFQ
+303 DRWEVALTLSDRGFQ

-331 GKHVDSVTDNI
+331 GKHIDSVSDNI

-360 RPFQVKNHMWVFI
+360 KPFQVKNHMWIFV

-418 MVLTWAKFKAQ
+418 SVLTWAKFKAQ

-475 LVVSGLSVV
+475 LAVSGLSVV

-511 NVEINNLIKIM
+511 NVEINNLIKII

-585 VKATKKDKELSFFS
+585 VKATKKDKEISFYS
-599 LPEFEEWKKDTE
+599 LPEFEEWKRDTE
-611 NYHTYNIKYYKGL
+611 NHHTYNIKYYKGL

-636 QNMDRHRIRFRY
+636 QNMERHRIRFKY
-648 SGPTDDH
+648 GGATDDH

-673 TSHMEEVKRRK
+673 TNHMDEVKRRK
-684 EIGLSERYLYTKETK
+684 EIGLPERYLYTKDTK
-699 QVTYSDFVNLELVL
+699 AVSYSDFVNLELVL

-762 SAYHHGEQSL
+762 SAYHHGEASL
-772 MLTIVN
+772 AMTIVN

-830 DPLLVHEFEDS
+830 DPLLVHEFEDN

-875 NPRDIVANLR
+875 NPRDIVENIR
-885 RMLDGEDPVPMHPW
+885 RMLDGEEPRPMHPW

-904 GTIEGFG
+904 GTVEGFG

-935 GTWTQNYKE
+935 GAWTQNYKE
-944 NVLEPLLGTEKVKP
+944 NVLEPMLGTDKVKP
-958 VISEYREYNTDTTVR
+958 LISEYREYNTDTTVR
-973 FIVSLLPG
+973 FVVTLLPG

-986 EAEGIHKVFKLQ
+986 EAEGVHKVFKLQ
-998 TTISMTCMNAFD
+998 TTISMSCMNAFD
-1010 HMNCLKKY
+1010 HNNCLNKY
-1018 DKVEEMLRT
+1018 EKVDEILRT
-1027 FYDVRLKYY
+1027 FYDLRLKYY
-1036 MRRKDY
+1036 IRRKDY

-1055 NQARFIVEKCD
+1055 NQARFILEKCD
-1066 KGLVVENKKRKVMVE
+1066 KGLVVENKKRKAMVE
-1081 ELIKRGYAPDP
+1081 ELLKRGYAPDP
-1092 IADWKK
+1092 IAEWKK

-1105 LDVLDEEPESEEE
+1105 LTALEEDEQPESEDE
-1118 PELEQDSKGK
+1118 PEPEDNKGK
-1128 PLDPEKAFQQ
+1128 PVDPEKAFQN

-1144 YNYLLGMSMWMLTK
+1144 FNYLLGMSMWMLTK
-1158 EKKDELLKQRD
+1158 EKKDDLLKQRD
-1169 QKLSELTALKAK
+1169 QKLAELTALKQK
-1181 TPAMLWRE
+1181 TPSMLWRD
-1189 DLDALMLKL
+1189 DLDALLMKL
-1198 DEVEEKERQDEASV
+1198 EEVEEKERQEES
-1212 NKKGSK
+1212 ST
-1218 ALMERIKA
+1218 
-1226 ANKKSR
+1226 NKKSAKAFNASKKNR
-1232 KSLMDIMPSE
+1232 KSLMDIAPSE
-1242 NGRRIE
+1242 HGRRVE
-1248 PKISDDLIKRI
+1248 PKISDELIKRI
-1259 QAAEKAKIK
+1259 QAAEKAKTR
-1268 KEVKKEYDPDDP
+1268 KEIKKEYDPDP
-1280 TGTSSSS
+1280 SGISPSSG
-1287 AEKKPKGRVKKDKAD
+1287 EKKPRGRVKKEKAEKPDKAEKAEKAD
-1302 KPDKLDKSDGLKQTK
+1302 KDKDGLKQTK
-1317 LTFKKEPKKQKKTAV
+1317 LTFKKEPKKQKIKMTF
-1332 SGSSSG
+1332 SGSSDG
-1338 ELSNSDVEMVEPP
+1338 EMSESDAEMVEPP
-1351 APRERAIVRR
+1351 APRERTNARR

-1375 TSSDSDVELHDN
+1375 SDSNSDVELHDN
-1387 KIDSEGEAPRAMSA
+1387 KIESDADAPAPA
-1401 SDDDDDFVKKN
+1401 ALSDDDDDDFAVKKN
-1412 AHKKPA
+1412 AGKKPA

-1424 LFDSLIEETK
+1424 LFDSLIEESK
-1434 KEEVV
+1434 KEESQ
-1439 KPKEKFNN
+1439 KPNHN
-1447 ESPTTILSS
+1447 SHAATVLSS
-1456 DEEPPPSPPPSPKK
+1456 DSDAPPPESPPKK
-1470 KSAPKRKLINVDK
+1470 KPAPKRKLMNVDK
-1483 EKKEREKPK
+1483 EEKEKKPK
-1492 KRPVKTVLSQDSDDD
+1492 KRPAKVLLSQDSDD

-1514 KDKKKLNPKK
+1514 KDKKKANPKK
-1524 KVKKVSSDSEVEEI
+1524 KAKKKASSDSESDVV
-1538 PASPVAPRA
+1538 AVSPPPPRDTKRQRA
-1547 GAGARPR
+1547 
-1554 PQKKYHFSDGSDSE
+1554 QTKYNFSDGSDSD

>member
-8 FSKMSNGTQNGTA
+8 FNKMNNSATQNGTT
-21 EAAPAKAPT
+21 EAAPPAAKGS
-30 KAQKGT
+30 KGT
-36 IEKMYQKKSQ
+36 IEKIYQKKSQ

-62 RATETMWVFDKAK
+62 RATETMWVYDKTK
-75 ECMVQR
+75 ECMVQK
-81 ELTYVPGLYK
+81 ELTFVPGLYK

-106 DAKMDVIK
+106 DPKMDVIK

-119 ETNTISVYNN
+119 EQNTISVYNN
-129 GCGIPVVMHKDEKMY
+129 GCGIPVVMHKEEKMY

-199 QTWGA
+199 QTWGS

-214 KEAGKD
+214 KESGKD

-233 KFKMDKLEDDIVAL
+233 KFKMDKLEDDIVML

-255 AASSQGVKVY
+255 AASSPGVKVY

-303 DRWEVALTLSDKGFQ
+303 DRWEVALTLSDRGFQ

-331 GKHVDSVTDNI
+331 GKHIDSVSDNI

-360 RPFQVKNHMWVFI
+360 KPFQVKNHMWIFV

-418 MVLTWAKFKAQ
+418 SVLTWAKFKAQ

-475 LVVSGLSVV
+475 LAVSGLSVV

-511 NVEINNLIKIM
+511 NVEINNLIKII

-585 VKATKKDKELSFFS
+585 VKATKKDKEISFYS
-599 LPEFEEWKKDTE
+599 LPEFEEWKRDTE
-611 NYHTYNIKYYKGL
+611 NHHTYNIKYYKGL

-636 QNMDRHRIRFRY
+636 QNMERHRIRFKY
-648 SGPTDDH
+648 GGATDDH

-673 TSHMEEVKRRK
+673 TNHMDEVKRRK
-684 EIGLSERYLYTKETK
+684 EIGLPERYLYTKDTK
-699 QVTYSDFVNLELVL
+699 AVSYSDFVNLELVL

-762 SAYHHGEQSL
+762 SAYHHGEASL
-772 MLTIVN
+772 AMTIVN

-830 DPLLVHEFEDS
+830 DPLLVHEFEDN

-875 NPRDIVANLR
+875 NPRDIVENIR
-885 RMLDGEDPVPMHPW
+885 RMLDGEEPRPMHPW

-904 GTIEGFG
+904 GTVEGFG

-935 GTWTQNYKE
+935 GAWTQNYKE
-944 NVLEPLLGTEKVKP
+944 NVLEPMLGTDKVKP
-958 VISEYREYNTDTTVR
+958 LISEYREYNTDTTVR
-973 FIVSLLPG
+973 FVVTLLPG

-986 EAEGIHKVFKLQ
+986 EAEGVHKVFKLQ
-998 TTISMTCMNAFD
+998 TTISMSCMNAFD
-1010 HMNCLKKY
+1010 HNNCLNKY
-1018 DKVEEMLRT
+1018 EKVDEILRT
-1027 FYDVRLKYY
+1027 FYDLRLKYY
-1036 MRRKDY
+1036 IRRKDY

-1055 NQARFIVEKCD
+1055 NQARFILEKCD
-1066 KGLVVENKKRKVMVE
+1066 KGLVVENKKRKAMVE
-1081 ELIKRGYAPDP
+1081 ELLKRGYAPDP
-1092 IADWKK
+1092 IAEWKK

-1105 LDVLDEEPESEEE
+1105 LTALEEDEQPESEDE
-1118 PELEQDSKGK
+1118 PEPEDNKGK
-1128 PLDPEKAFQQ
+1128 PVDPEKAFQN

-1144 YNYLLGMSMWMLTK
+1144 FNYLLGMSMWMLTK
-1158 EKKDELLKQRD
+1158 EKKDDLLKQRD
-1169 QKLSELTALKAK
+1169 QKLAELTALKQK
-1181 TPAMLWRE
+1181 TPSMLWRD
-1189 DLDALMLKL
+1189 DLDALLMKL
-1198 DEVEEKERQDEASV
+1198 EEVEEKERQEES
-1212 NKKGSK
+1212 ST
-1218 ALMERIKA
+1218 
-1226 ANKKSR
+1226 NKKSAKAFNASKKNR
-1232 KSLMDIMPSE
+1232 KSLMDIAPSE
-1242 NGRRIE
+1242 HGRRVE
-1248 PKISDDLIKRI
+1248 PKISDELIKRI
-1259 QAAEKAKIK
+1259 QAAEKAKTR
-1268 KEVKKEYDPDDP
+1268 KEIKKEYDPEDP
-1280 TGTSSSS
+1280 SGISPSSG
-1287 AEKKPKGRVKKDKAD
+1287 EKKPRGRVKKEKAEKPDKAEKAEKAD
-1302 KPDKLDKSDGLKQTK
+1302 KDKDGLKQTK
-1317 LTFKKEPKKQKKTAV
+1317 LTFKKEPKKQKIKMTF
-1332 SGSSSG
+1332 SGSSDG
-1338 ELSNSDVEMVEPP
+1338 EMSESDAEMVEPP
-1351 APRERAIVRR
+1351 APRERTNARR

-1375 TSSDSDVELHDN
+1375 SDSNSDVELHDN
-1387 KIDSEGEAPRAMSA
+1387 KIESDADAPAPA
-1401 SDDDDDFVKKN
+1401 ALSDDDDDDFAVKKN
-1412 AHKKPA
+1412 AGKKPA

-1424 LFDSLIEETK
+1424 LFDSLIEESK
-1434 KEEVV
+1434 KEESQ
-1439 KPKEKFNN
+1439 KPNHN
-1447 ESPTTILSS
+1447 SHAATVLSS
-1456 DEEPPPSPPPSPKK
+1456 DSDAPPPESPPKK
-1470 KSAPKRKLINVDK
+1470 KPAPKRKLMNVDK
-1483 EKKEREKPK
+1483 EEKEKKPK
-1492 KRPVKTVLSQDSDDD
+1492 KRPAKVLLSQDSDD

-1514 KDKKKLNPKK
+1514 KDKKKANPKK
-1524 KVKKVSSDSEVEEI
+1524 KAKKKASSDSESDVV
-1538 PASPVAPRA
+1538 AVSPPPPRDTKRQRA
-1547 GAGARPR
+1547 
-1554 PQKKYHFSDGSDSE
+1554 QTKYNFSDGSDSD

>member
-1 MADIKSM
+1 MADIKTM
-8 FSKMSNGTQNGTA
+8 FNKMNNGTT
-21 EAAPAKAPT
+21 EAGPAKSQ
-30 KAQKGT
+30 KAT
-36 IEKMYQKKSQ
+36 IEKIYQKKSQ

-62 RATETMWVFDKAK
+62 RSTETMWIFDKSK
-75 ECMVQR
+75 ECMVQK
-81 ELTYVPGLYK
+81 EITYVPGLYK

-106 DAKMDVIK
+106 DPKMDVIK

-119 ETNTISVYNN
+119 EQNTISVYNN
-129 GCGIPVVMHKDEKMY
+129 GCGIPVVMHKDEKMF

-199 QTWGA
+199 QTWGG

-214 KEAGKD
+214 KESGKD
-220 DDFTKVTFSPDLA
+220 DDFTKVTFSPDLE
-233 KFKMDKLEDDIVAL
+233 KFKMEKLEDDIVAL

-255 AASSQGVKVY
+255 AASSPGVKVY
-265 LNGERIK
+265 LNGERLK
-272 INKFKDYVDLYIK
+272 VNKFKDYVDLYIK

-303 DRWEVALTLSDKGFQ
+303 DRWEVALTLSDRGFQ

-331 GKHVDSVTDNI
+331 GKHVDSVADSV

-360 RPFQVKNHMWVFI
+360 KPFQVKNHMWVFI

-399 KCALSEKF
+399 KCNFSEKF
-407 ITAVTKSGLVE
+407 ITAVSKCGIVE
-418 MVLTWAKFKAQ
+418 AVLTWAKFKAQ

-439 QSKLKGIPKLEDAND
+439 QSKLKGIPKLEDANE
-454 AGTKNAHLCTLIL
+454 AGTKNSHLCTLIL

-475 LVVSGLSVV
+475 LAVSGLSVV
-484 GRDHYG
+484 GRDHFG

-511 NVEINNLIKIM
+511 NVEINNLIKIL

-532 VDDLK
+532 MDDLK
-537 SLRYGKVMIMAD
+537 TLRYGKVMIMAD
-549 QDQDGSHIKGLIINF
+549 QDQDGSHIKGLLINF

-585 VKATKKDKELSFFS
+585 VKATKKNTELSFYS
-599 LPEFEEWKKDTE
+599 LPEFEEWKNETE

-624 GTSTSKEAKEYF
+624 GTSTAKEAKEYF
-636 QNMDRHRIRFRY
+636 QNMDRHRIRFKY
-648 SGPTDDH
+648 SGATDDH

-684 EIGLSERYLYTKETK
+684 EIGLPERYLYTKETK
-699 QVTYSDFVNLELVL
+699 SVTYSDFVNLELVL

-726 IDGLKPGQRKVI
+726 MDGLKPGQRKVI

-772 MLTIVN
+772 AMTIVN

-811 RYIFTLMS
+811 RYIYTLMS
-819 PLTRLIFHPHD
+819 PLARLIFHPHD
-830 DPLLVHEFEDS
+830 DPLLVHEFEDN
-841 QKIEPVHYIPIIPM
+841 QKIEPIYYVPILPM
-855 VLVNGAEGI
+855 VLVNGSEGI
-864 GTGWSTKIPNY
+864 GTGWSTKIANY
-875 NPRDIVANLR
+875 NPRDIVENIR
-885 RMLDGEDPVPMHPW
+885 RMLDGEEPKPMHPW

-911 DKYVISGEAAILPN
+911 DKYVISGEAAVLGN
-925 EKIEITELPV
+925 DKIEITELPV

-944 NVLEPLLGTEKVKP
+944 NVLEPMLGTEKVKP
-958 VISEYREYNTDTTVR
+958 LISEYREYHTDTTVR
-973 FIVSLLPG
+973 FVVTLLPG
-981 KLAEV
+981 KLSEV
-986 EAEGIHKVFKLQ
+986 EADGIHKVFKLQ

-1010 HMNCLKKY
+1010 NNNCLKKY
-1018 DKVEEMLRT
+1018 EKVEEILRE
-1027 FYDVRLKYY
+1027 FYSVRVKYY
-1036 MRRKDY
+1036 ARRKQY

-1049 EADKLT
+1049 EADKLS
-1055 NQARFIVEKCD
+1055 NQARFILEKCD

-1098 RASKMQG
+1098 KAAKMQG
-1105 LDVLDEEPESEEE
+1105 LVALEEEE
-1118 PELEQDSKGK
+1118 PAESEDEPEPEVDAKGK
-1128 PLDPEKAFQQ
+1128 PVDPEKAFQQ

-1169 QKLSELTALKAK
+1169 QKLSELDALKKK
-1181 TPAMLWRE
+1181 TETMLWQE
-1189 DLDALMLKL
+1189 DLDVFLVRL
-1198 DEVEEKERQDEASV
+1198 DELEEKERQEEATV
-1212 NKKGSK
+1212 NRKTSK
-1218 ALMERIKA
+1218 AMA
-1226 ANKKSR
+1226 ANKKNR
-1232 KSLMDIMPSE
+1232 KSLMDIVPSE

-1248 PKISDDLIKRI
+1248 PKISEDIIKRI

-1280 TGTSSSS
+1280 TAISSSS
-1287 AEKKPKGRVKKDKAD
+1287 AEKKPKGRVKKEKVEKE
-1302 KPDKLDKSDGLKQTK
+1302 KPDKGEKGGLKQTK
-1317 LTFKKEPKKQKKTAV
+1317 LTFKKEPKKKITM

-1338 ELSNSDVEMVEPP
+1338 ELSGSDVELPTEPP
-1351 APRERAIVRR
+1351 APRERQAARR
-1361 AATKVQKYKDGSDD
+1361 AATKVQKYKDSEE
-1375 TSSDSDVELHDN
+1375 SASDSEPELLDN
-1387 KIDSEGEAPRAMSA
+1387 NLQGGDNDEPQRAMSLSE
-1401 SDDDDDFVKKN
+1401 SDEDDFNVKKN
-1412 AHKKPA
+1412 KNKKPA

-1424 LFDSLIEETK
+1424 LFDSLIEEAK
-1434 KEEVV
+1434 KESPPA
-1439 KPKEKFNN
+1439 KPPAE
-1447 ESPTTILSS
+1447 TQTVLSS
-1456 DEEPPPSPPPSPKK
+1456 DDEPPSPEKK
-1470 KSAPKRKLINVDK
+1470 PAKRKLMTVDK
-1483 EKKEREKPK
+1483 SEKERAK
-1492 KRPVKTVLSQDSDDD
+1492 KKLKTAVSVDSDD
-1507 DSIFDSK
+1507 DSIFDTRKTK
-1514 KDKKKLNPKK
+1514 KTTKAPAKKTKK
-1524 KVKKVSSDSEVEEI
+1524 TKKMSSDEDSDVEI
-1538 PASPVAPRA
+1538 SGSPPAPARSAPRA
-1547 GAGARPR
+1547 RKPV
-1554 PQKKYHFSDGSDSE
+1554 YNFSDGSDSE

>member
-8 FSKMSNGTQNGTA
+8 FNKMNSATQNGSA
-21 EAAPAKAPT
+21 EAAPPAAKGG
-30 KAQKGT
+30 KGT
-36 IEKMYQKKSQ
+36 IEKIYQKKSQ

-62 RATETMWVFDKAK
+62 RATETMWIFDKTK

-81 ELTYVPGLYK
+81 ELTFVPGLYK

-106 DAKMDVIK
+106 DPKMDVIK

-119 ETNTISVYNN
+119 EQNTISVYNN
-129 GCGIPVVMHKDEKMY
+129 GCGIPVVMHKEEKMF

-199 QTWGA
+199 QTWGS

-214 KEAGKD
+214 KESGKD

-255 AASSQGVKVY
+255 AASTAGVKVY

-303 DRWEVALTLSDKGFQ
+303 DRWEVALTLSDRGFQ

-331 GKHVDSVTDNI
+331 GKHIDSVSDNI

-360 RPFQVKNHMWVFI
+360 KPFQVKNHMWVFV

-399 KCALSEKF
+399 KCTLSEKF
-407 ITAVTKSGLVE
+407 ITAVSKSGLVE
-418 MVLTWAKFKAQ
+418 SVLTWAKFKAQ

-475 LVVSGLSVV
+475 LAVSGLSVV

-511 NVEINNLIKIM
+511 NVEINNLIKIV

-532 VDDLK
+532 IDDLK
-537 SLRYGKVMIMAD
+537 SLRYGKMMIMAD

-585 VKATKKDKELSFFS
+585 VKATKKDKEISFYS
-599 LPEFEEWKKDTE
+599 LPEFEEWKRDTD
-611 NYHTYNIKYYKGL
+611 NHHTYNIKYYKGL

-636 QNMDRHRIRFRY
+636 QNMERHRIRFKY

-673 TSHMEEVKRRK
+673 TSHMDEVKRRK
-684 EIGLSERYLYTKETK
+684 EIGLPERYLYTKDTK
-699 QVTYSDFVNLELVL
+699 AVSYSDFVNLELVL

-772 MLTIVN
+772 AMTIVN

-830 DPLLVHEFEDS
+830 DPLLVHEFEDN
-841 QKIEPVHYIPIIPM
+841 QKIEPVHYVPIIPM

-875 NPRDIVANLR
+875 NPRDIVENIR
-885 RMLDGEDPVPMHPW
+885 RMLDGEEPKPMHPW

-904 GTIEGFG
+904 GTVEGFG

-925 EKIEITELPV
+925 DKIEITELPV
-935 GTWTQNYKE
+935 GAWTQNYKE
-944 NVLEPLLGTEKVKP
+944 NVLEPMLGTDKVKP
-958 VISEYREYNTDTTVR
+958 LISEYREYNTDTTVR
-973 FIVSLLPG
+973 FVVTLLPG

-986 EAEGIHKVFKLQ
+986 EAEGVHKVFKLQ
-998 TTISMTCMNAFD
+998 TTISMSCMNAFD
-1010 HMNCLKKY
+1010 HNNCLNKY
-1018 DKVEEMLRT
+1018 DKVEEILRT
-1027 FYDVRLKYY
+1027 FYDLRLKYY
-1036 MRRKDY
+1036 VRRKDY

-1049 EADKLT
+1049 EADKLS
-1055 NQARFIVEKCD
+1055 NQARFILEKCD
-1066 KGLVVENKKRKVMVE
+1066 KGLVVENKKRKAMVE

-1092 IADWKK
+1092 IAEWKK

-1105 LDVLDEEPESEEE
+1105 LTALEEDEPESEDE
-1118 PELEQDSKGK
+1118 PEPEDNKGK
-1128 PLDPEKAFQQ
+1128 PADPEKAFQN

-1144 YNYLLGMSMWMLTK
+1144 FNYLLGMSMWMLTK

-1169 QKLSELTALKAK
+1169 QKLAELTALKAK
-1181 TPAMLWRE
+1181 SPSLLWRE
-1189 DLDALMLKL
+1189 DLDALLIKL
-1198 DEVEEKERQDEASV
+1198 EEVEEAERREES
-1212 NKKGSK
+1212 NT
-1218 ALMERIKA
+1218 
-1226 ANKKSR
+1226 NKKSAKAFNASKKNR
-1232 KSLMDIMPSE
+1232 KSLMDIAPSE
-1242 NGRRIE
+1242 NGRRVE
-1248 PKISDDLIKRI
+1248 PKISEDLIKRI
-1259 QAAEKAKIK
+1259 QAAEKAKTR
-1268 KEVKKEYDPDDP
+1268 KEIKKEYDPEDP
-1280 TGTSSSS
+1280 SGISPSSG
-1287 AEKKPKGRVKKDKAD
+1287 EKKPRGRVKKEKVEKAEKAEKPEKDK
-1302 KPDKLDKSDGLKQTK
+1302 DGLKQTK
-1317 LTFKKEPKKQKKTAV
+1317 LTFKKEPKKQKKMTF

-1338 ELSNSDVEMVEPP
+1338 EMSESDAEMVEPP
-1351 APRERAIVRR
+1351 APRERTNARR
-1361 AATKVQKYKDGSDD
+1361 AATKVQKYKDGDDESESNSDL
-1375 TSSDSDVELHDN
+1375 ELHDN
-1387 KIDSEGEAPRAMSA
+1387 KIESDVEAPRVL
-1401 SDDDDDFVKKN
+1401 SDDDDDDFNVKKN
-1412 AHKKPA
+1412 AGKKPA

-1424 LFDSLIEETK
+1424 LFDSLIEESK
-1434 KEEVV
+1434 KEESQ
-1439 KPKEKFNN
+1439 KPNHN
-1447 ESPTTILSS
+1447 SNSNSHPTTVLSS
-1456 DEEPPPSPPPSPKK
+1456 DEEDVPPPDSPPKK
-1470 KSAPKRKLINVDK
+1470 KAPPKRKLMNVDK
-1483 EKKEREKPK
+1483 EDKPEKAKPK
-1492 KRPVKTVLSQDSDDD
+1492 KRPAKVMLSLDSDDD

-1514 KDKKKLNPKK
+1514 KDKKKANPKK
-1524 KVKKVSSDSEVEEI
+1524 KAKKKADSDSESDAAEH
-1538 PASPVAPRA
+1538 SPPPRDNKR
-1547 GAGARPR
+1547 ARA
-1554 PQKKYHFSDGSDSE
+1554 QAKYHFSDGSDSD